1 MPIFVIILAVGI
13 AACSQ
18 ADEPEENEPET
29 EVIFEGLEGA
39 IADARCDAILRC
51 CDSDALEAIFAG
63 FDVSSKQDCERTV
76 SEFVRVAVLGG
87 LSVAYEDGAVEVDPD
102 ERDACLGAMRQQS
115 CSEITAGLDFFEH
128 PECQE
133 FIAPALETS
142 QFCTEDYACRSGF
155 CAQSDTADEGSCAEP
170 PEIGD
175 ACRAGRCAPGAFCD
189 RQVETCTA
197 LRSPGQACTRN
208 EECASNACMPD
219 SDSGRVCAVDEAL
232 CQE

>member
-1 MPIFVIILAVGI
+1 MPIFVIILALGI
-13 AACSQ
+13 TACSQ
-18 ADEPEENEPET
+18 ADDSDEVTPET
-29 EVIFEGLEGA
+29 EVVFEGLEDA
-39 IADARCDAILRC
+39 IADARCDAIMRC

-63 FDVSSKQDCERTV
+63 FDVSSKEDCERTV

-87 LSVAYEDGAVEVDPD
+87 LSAASEDGAVEVASDKR
-102 ERDACLGAMRQQS
+102 ETCLEAMHEQR

-128 PECQE
+128 PECRE

-142 QFCTEDYACRSGF
+142 QFCSEDYACRSGF
-155 CAQSDTADEGSCAEP
+155 CAQSDTSDEGSCADP
-170 PEIGD
+170 PGIGD

-189 RQVETCTA
+189 RQVEICTA